1 MNLNSAEQQL
11 RHLSSEVLA
20 LYVQAVQM
28 IAGAGDR
35 LSYAELELF
44 CSMARLRGIP
54 DESVKEWTQN
64 VWNEN
69 EAFNLLSELQPELT
83 EKTRR
88 LLILDAVRIA
98 KADGVYSHEEEDAV
112 RKVAEGFGV
121 DEKEVVEL
129 EILASL
135 EKNVRDLK
143 NLLFDG

>member
-11 RHLSSEVLA
+11 KHLSSEVLA

-44 CSMARLRGIP
+44 CGMARLRGIP
-54 DESVKEWTQN
+54 DEDVKKWIQH

-69 EAFNLLSELQPELT
+69 EAFNLLSELKPELT

-88 LLILDAVRIA
+88 LLLLDAVRIA
-98 KADGVYSHEEEDAV
+98 KADGVYSHEEEDVV
-112 RKVAEGFGV
+112 RQVAEGFGLE
-121 DEKEVVEL
+121 EKEVVEI
-129 EILASL
+129 EIIASL